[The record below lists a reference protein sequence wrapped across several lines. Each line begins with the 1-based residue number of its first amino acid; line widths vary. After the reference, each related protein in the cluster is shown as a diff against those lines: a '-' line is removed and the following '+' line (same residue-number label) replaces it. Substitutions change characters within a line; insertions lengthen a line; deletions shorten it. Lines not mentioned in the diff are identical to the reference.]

1 MIQRLKN
8 RGSIKLSDLNNQ
20 LEILKSEKSEIL
32 KKMNDLEYQK
42 EILKIKKYS
51 LMQ

>member
-8 RGSIKLSDLNNQ
+8 IGSIKLSDLNNQ
-20 LEILKSEKSEIL
+20 LEILKSEKNEIL

-42 EILKIKKYS
+42 EILKIKNIV
-51 LMQ
+51 